1 VLQVYEPGAV
11 RLEHVDMPE
20 EATALREE
28 VREFLDA
35 ARSAKLFE
43 PICDSWLCGFSAEFS
58 RALGERG
65 WIGMNWSSEYGGHG
79 RSALERF
86 VVLEELLAAGAP
98 VAAHW
103 IADRQSGPQVFR
115 HGSEEA
121 KKLLLPAIARGEC
134 YFALGMSEPNSGSD
148 LASIR
153 TTATRVGGGWLLTGT
168 KLWTS
173 HAHRSHYI
181 SVLCRTAEGDDRH
194 DGMSVLIADL
204 SADGID
210 VRPVKLL
217 SGEAHFNEVV
227 FDGAFV
233 PDSMVIGQL
242 GAGWQLV
249 TSELALERSGPERI
263 LSTFP
268 LFVALVRRQTQSD
281 GGVSSEVGRL
291 IAELWAL
298 RRLSLAVAG
307 AIEKGR
313 DPRVEAAL
321 VKDLGTRFES
331 RVIEV
336 ARTAVVDDGELDEF
350 DRLLAEA
357 ILAAPGFTLRGGTS
371 EILRAIVAR
380 GLGAVRPT

>member
-1 VLQVYEPGAV
+1 MLQVYEPGVV
-11 RLEHVDMPE
+11 RLEHVDLPE
-20 EATALREE
+20 GTTSLRQE
-28 VREFLDA
+28 VRAFLDE
-35 ARSAKLFE
+35 ARRAKLFE
-43 PICDSWLCGFSAEFS
+43 PMCDSWLAGFSSEFS
-58 RALGERG
+58 RALGARG
-65 WIGMNWSSEYGGHG
+65 WIGMNWSTEYGGHG

-121 KKLLLPAIARGEC
+121 KRLLLPAIARGEC
-134 YFALGMSEPNSGSD
+134 YVALGMSEPNSGSD

-153 TTATRVGGGWLLTGT
+153 TTATRVDGGWLLTGT

-173 HAHRSHYI
+173 HAQRSHYI
-181 SVLCRTAEGDDRH
+181 SVLCRTAEGADRH

-204 SADGID
+204 AADGVD

-217 SGEAHFNEVV
+217 SGEPHFNEVV

-233 PDSMVIGQL
+233 PESMVIGQP

-268 LFVALVRRQTQSD
+268 LFVELVRRQARSRT
-281 GGVSSEVGRL
+281 GVSPEVGRL
-291 IAELWAL
+291 IAELWTL
-298 RRLSLAVAG
+298 RGLSLAVAG
-307 AIEKGR
+307 AIDNGR
-313 DPRVEAAL
+313 DPRIEAAL

-336 ARTAVVDDGELDEF
+336 ARTAVGDTGDLDDF

-357 ILAAPGFTLRGGTS
+357 TLAAPGFTLRGGTN
-371 EILRAIVAR
+371 EILRGIVAR
-380 GLGAVRPT
+380 ALGATRPT